1 MDPEL
6 SRAMQMLVLQ
16 DSVGLALGPVP
27 PGINRDRAGEGKIV
41 ARESKEIF
49 IVRDARVGTEGCWR
63 YFSNCGTEGEET
75 NIKGSGEARYA
86 IEWRCL
92 IAPYDSVRDES
103 LTC

>member
-63 YFSNCGTEGEET
+63 SEGEET